1 MDSSNDLDILSRRA
15 ELMVSS
21 KYTNYPHNL
30 SRQSLTG
37 AQDIGLCKRGEQYS
51 RILTL

>member
-21 KYTNYPHNL
+21 KYTNYPNDL

-37 AQDIGLCKRGEQYS
+37 AQDIGLCKRSKQYS
-51 RILTL
+51 RILSL